1 MMMIPMIR
9 SETKRICRQKCLGCV
24 FKQKTNFASKE
35 NVHFCYEIISTA
47 KDQSSLSPQKK
58 NWDKSNKLWTDSDE
72 IFRIESPTGNED
84 KLLGMIK
91 FVDPDMIDFP

>member
-1 MMMIPMIR
+1 MMIPMIR

-58 NWDKSNKLWTDSDE
+58 
-72 IFRIESPTGNED
+72 TGISQISCG
-84 KLLGMIK
+84 LILMK
-91 FVDPDMIDFP
+91 FSELKAQQEMKISFWE